1 MAKKKA
7 EEKINLDSILFK
19 CRDIL
24 RSARNSGSFF
34 EKRDMMLTLVFLR
47 FIGEKFEDGV
57 ENLRKELIAQGL
69 DPDDPEIQAA
79 FMDDAT
85 FPDGTY
91 NLQPEARWST
101 IINTPAPQ
109 LNVALDAALRSIA
122 SNSPQLKGCFVEGTF
137 TTRNLA
143 PNDIKKLIDEVNKIS
158 HKAFGEEKDLI
169 GRVYEYFLKEF
180 AVNATKEEGEYYT
193 PHDVVQLI
201 AAMIEPFDGMLYDPC
216 CGSGGMF
223 IQSAELVKAKRGDIS
238 RINVY
243 GQEKEPATYRLA
255 KMNLALRGISHNL
268 GREAD
273 SSFTHDLH
281 KGLYFNYIMANPPF
295 NLKGW
300 YDSNLETDARWADY
314 TVPPESNANYAW
326 ILHILSHL
334 KPLDGVAGFLL
345 ANGAL
350 GDSDTLA
357 IRQKLIENDK
367 VEAII
372 ILPRELFITT
382 DISVTLWIL
391 NQNKKGGA
399 YHGRQLRN
407 REHEILFMDLRT
419 WTENPVKGENK
430 KKVRLLSTPDAS
442 AEEQADGAVY
452 GQIERAAE
460 IYHTWQS
467 EGIDGK
473 HYEVPELY
481 RSVGI
486 DDIKAKGWSL
496 IPSKYITFIDH
507 DLEIDFPAEM
517 RRIQQEMKEVLEQE
531 EASQKMLVK
540 AFEGI
545 GYGIKKRDTEE

>member
-7 EEKINLDSILFK
+7 EEKLNLDAILFK

-24 RSARNSGSFF
+24 RQARNSGSFF

-57 ENLRKELIAQGL
+57 ANLRKELIAQGF
-69 DPDDPEIQAA
+69 DPDDENIKAA
-79 FMDDAT
+79 FFDDAT
-85 FPDGTY
+85 FIDGTY
-91 NLQPEARWST
+91 NLPVEARWST

-109 LNVALDAALRSIA
+109 LNVALDTALHSIA
-122 SNSPQLKGCFVEGTF
+122 ASSKQLKGCFVEGTF

-143 PNDIKKLIDEVNKIS
+143 PNDIKKVVDEVNKIS

-201 AAMIEPFDGMLYDPC
+201 AAMIEPFDGTLYDPC

-223 IQSAELVKAKRGDIS
+223 IQSAELVKAKKGDIS
-238 RINVY
+238 CINVY

-255 KMNLALRGISHNL
+255 KMNLALRSISHRL
-268 GREAD
+268 GDEAD

-300 YDSNLETDARWADY
+300 YNSNLKNDPRWADY
-314 TVPPESNANYAW
+314 TTPPESNANYAW

-350 GDSDTLA
+350 GDEDTLA

-367 VEAII
+367 VEAIV

-391 NQNKKGGA
+391 NQNKKGGD
-399 YHGRQLRN
+399 YHGRKLRN

-419 WTENPVKGENK
+419 WTENPVKNENK
-430 KKVRLLSTPDAS
+430 KKVRLIT
-442 AEEQADGAVY
+442 E
-452 GQIERAAE
+452 QIERAAD

-467 EGIDGK
+467 EGTDGAD
-473 HYEVPELY
+473 YAVPELY
-481 RSVGI
+481 RSVSMGE
-486 DDIKAKGWSL
+486 IKKQGWSL
-496 IPSKYITFIDH
+496 IPSKYIEFIDH
-507 DLEIDFPAEM
+507 DLEIDFHAEM
-517 RRIQQEMKEVLEQE
+517 LRIQKEMQEVMKAEQK
-531 EASQKMLVK
+531 SQAMLRD
-540 AFEGI
+540 AFRGI
-545 GYGIKKRDTEE
+545 GYGID